1 MTHKLQNNY
10 TKEILAL
17 LRKCQDTQQISQPG
31 DLENGLRIPRDF
43 DFGSQWDLIIELTG
57 LVKHILGGYKQ
68 NLVCT
73 RTQEKGAVIPQETDP
88 ELYVRVQ
95 EYPGEARSEVAWCRV
110 GGTECGSACKEPFDG
125 GLQYIHYLHHSLNSG
140 QATEREHSP
149 TNQQKI
155 GLKVY

>member
-1 MTHKLQNNY
+1 MTHKPQNNY

-31 DLENGLRIPRDF
+31 DLEKGLRTPRDF
-43 DFGSQWDLIIELTG
+43 DFGSQWDLIIELTRLG
-57 LVKHILGGYKQ
+57 KHILGGYKQ

-73 RTQEKGAVIPQETDP
+73 RTQEKGAVIPQETHP

-95 EYPGEARSEVAWCRV
+95 EYPGEAGSEVACYRV

-125 GLQYIHYLHHSLNSG
+125 GLHYIHYLHHSLNSG
-140 QATEREHSP
+140 QATEMEHSP
-149 TNQQKI
+149 THQQKI